1 MINGTFLL
9 SLHRE
14 IDIIMGVAKEIMKR
28 IATFPDDFV
37 FTASD
42 FDFALQSQATVV
54 KLLNRMAKLGVIC
67 KTGKG

>member
-1 MINGTFLL
+1 
-9 SLHRE
+9 
-14 IDIIMGVAKEIMKR
+14 MGVAKEIMKR